1 MRTNIAD
8 NTLFLE
14 MLGKGNGTEVFTTAA
29 QTSKDWYCVFFPIDS
44 VITTIAGNATNI
56 TALNGQS
63 ISAGSTLFLNITAIT
78 LTSGIGIGYPN
89 H

>member
-78 LTSGIGIGYPN
+78 LASGIGIGYPN

>member
-29 QTSKDWYCVFFPIDS
+29 QTGKDWYCVFFPS
-44 VITTIAGNATNI
+44 
-56 TALNGQS
+56 
-63 ISAGSTLFLNITAIT
+63 
-78 LTSGIGIGYPN
+78 
-89 H
+89 

>member
-56 TALNGQS
+56 TALNGKS

-78 LTSGIGIGYPN
+78 LASVIGIGYPN